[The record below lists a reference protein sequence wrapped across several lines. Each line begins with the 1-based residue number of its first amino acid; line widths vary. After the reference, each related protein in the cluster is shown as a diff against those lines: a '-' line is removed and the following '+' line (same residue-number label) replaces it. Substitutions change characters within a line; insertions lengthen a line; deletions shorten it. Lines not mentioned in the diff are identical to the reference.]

1 MLSITRLKL
10 CENVLPFCYSLCI
23 LRFVMKL
30 GFIGTGNITVAV
42 VNGICTSRISFS
54 KIIVSSRNKSK
65 AENLKKKFKKVSI
78 AKTNQEIVDKCDW
91 VFLAVTPKVGEKIL
105 PKLNYRSSQTIV
117 NLISTIGNSQLKKY
131 VKVKAKIV
139 RALPLPPIALRK
151 GPVPICPASK
161 KVKNFFNHLGTAVE
175 ISNEKLFTNFWCM
188 TAMMAPY
195 YEILNTLSK
204 WLSSKGLK
212 KVDTQKYITS
222 LFSAMSEDAVVNS
235 NKDLKILIKNSQT
248 PGGLNE
254 QALNKLRKLGFYK
267 LLNKTANNVLKI
279 LEK

>member
-1 MLSITRLKL
+1 MR
-10 CENVLPFCYSLCI
+10 
-23 LRFVMKL
+23 L
-30 GFIGTGNITVAV
+30 GFIGTGQIAKATIT
-42 VNGICTSRISFS
+42 GICTSKISFQ
-54 KIIVSSRNKSK
+54 KIIVSPRNRNIAQK
-65 AENLKKKFKKVSI
+65 LKKRFRKVYI
-78 AKTNQEIVDKCDW
+78 AKNNQEVVDKCNW
-91 VFLAVTPKVGEKIL
+91 IFLTVTPKVGQKIL
-105 PKLNYRSSQTIV
+105 PKLNYRPSQTIV
-117 NLISTIGNSQLKKY
+117 NFISTIGNAQLKKY

-151 GPVPICPASK
+151 GPVPICPANK
-161 KVKNFFNHLGTAVE
+161 KVKKFFNHLGAAVE
-175 ISNEKLFTNFWCM
+175 ISDEKLFTNFWCM

-212 KVDTQKYITS
+212 NADTQKYITS
-222 LFSAMSEDAVVNS
+222 LFSAMSEDAVLNS
-235 NKDLKILIKNSQT
+235 KKNLKILIKNSQT

>member
-1 MLSITRLKL
+1 MR
-10 CENVLPFCYSLCI
+10 
-23 LRFVMKL
+23 L
-30 GFIGTGNITVAV
+30 GFIGTGQIAKATIT
-42 VNGICTSRISFS
+42 GICTSKISFQ
-54 KIIVSSRNKSK
+54 KIIVSPRNRNIAQK
-65 AENLKKKFKKVSI
+65 LKKKFRKVYI
-78 AKTNQEIVDKCDW
+78 AKNNQEVVDKCNW
-91 VFLAVTPKVGEKIL
+91 IFLTVTPKVGQKIL
-105 PKLNYRSSQTIV
+105 PKLNYRPSQTIV
-117 NLISTIGNSQLKKY
+117 NFISTIGNSQLKKY

-151 GPVPICPASK
+151 GPVPICPANK
-161 KVKNFFNHLGTAVE
+161 KVKKFFNHLGAAVE
-175 ISNEKLFTNFWCM
+175 ISDEKLFTNFWCM

-204 WLSSKGLK
+204 WLTSKGLK
-212 KVDTQKYITS
+212 NADTQKYITS
-222 LFSAMSEDAVVNS
+222 LFSAMSEYAVLNS
-235 NKDLKILIKNSQT
+235 KKDLKILIKNSQT

>member
-1 MLSITRLKL
+1 MR
-10 CENVLPFCYSLCI
+10 
-23 LRFVMKL
+23 L
-30 GFIGTGNITVAV
+30 GFIGTGQIAKATIT
-42 VNGICTSRISFS
+42 GICTSKISFQ
-54 KIIVSSRNKSK
+54 KIIVSPRNRNIAQK
-65 AENLKKKFKKVSI
+65 LKKRFRKVYI
-78 AKTNQEIVDKCDW
+78 AKNNQEVVDKCNW
-91 VFLAVTPKVGEKIL
+91 IFLTVTPKVGQKIL
-105 PKLNYRSSQTIV
+105 PKLNYRASQTIV
-117 NLISTIGNSQLKKY
+117 NFISTIGNSQLKKY

-151 GPVPICPASK
+151 GPVPICPANK
-161 KVKNFFNHLGTAVE
+161 KVKKFFNHLGAAVE
-175 ISNEKLFTNFWCM
+175 ISDEKLFTNFWCM

-212 KVDTQKYITS
+212 NADTQKYITS
-222 LFSAMSEDAVVNS
+222 LFSAMSEDAVLNS
-235 NKDLKILIKNSQT
+235 KKDLKILIKNSQT

-267 LLNKTANNVLKI
+267 LLNKTANYVLKR

>member
-1 MLSITRLKL
+1 MR
-10 CENVLPFCYSLCI
+10 
-23 LRFVMKL
+23 L
-30 GFIGTGNITVAV
+30 GFIGTGQIAKATIT
-42 VNGICTSRISFS
+42 GICTSKISFQ
-54 KIIVSSRNKSK
+54 KIIVSPRNRNI
-65 AENLKKKFKKVSI
+65 AEKLKKRFRKVYI
-78 AKTNQEIVDKCDW
+78 AKNNQEVVDKCNW
-91 VFLAVTPKVGEKIL
+91 IFLTVTPKVGEKIL
-105 PKLNYRSSQTIV
+105 PKLNYRPSQTIV

-151 GPVPICPASK
+151 GPVPICPANK
-161 KVKNFFNHLGTAVE
+161 KVKKFFNHLGVAVE
-175 ISNEKLFTNFWCM
+175 ISDEKLFTNFWCM

-212 KVDTQKYITS
+212 NADTQKYITS
-222 LFSAMSEDAVVNS
+222 LFSAMSEDAVLNS
-235 NKDLKILIKNSQT
+235 KKDLKILIKNSQT

-267 LLNKTANNVLKI
+267 LLNKTANNVLKR
-279 LEK
+279 LKK

>member
-1 MLSITRLKL
+1 
-10 CENVLPFCYSLCI
+10 
-23 LRFVMKL
+23 MKL
-30 GFIGTGNITVAV
+30 GFIGTGKITSAV
-42 VNGICTSRISFS
+42 ITGICTSKISFQ
-54 KIIVSSRNKSK
+54 KIIVSPRNRNIAQK
-65 AENLKKKFKKVSI
+65 LKKRFRKVYI
-78 AKTNQEIVDKCDW
+78 AKNNQEVVDKCNW
-91 VFLAVTPKVGEKIL
+91 VFLAVTPKIAEKIL

-117 NLISTIGNSQLKKY
+117 NFISTIGNSQLKKY

-151 GPVPICPASK
+151 GPIPICPANK
-161 KVKNFFNHLGTAVE
+161 KVKKFFNHLGAAVE
-175 ISNEKLFTNFWCM
+175 ISDEKLFTNFWCM

-212 KVDTQKYITS
+212 NADTQKYITS
-222 LFSAMSEDAVVNS
+222 LFSAMSEDAVLNS
-235 NKDLKILIKNSQT
+235 KKDLKILIKNSQT

-267 LLNKTANNVLKI
+267 LLNKTANYVLKR

>member
-1 MLSITRLKL
+1 MR
-10 CENVLPFCYSLCI
+10 
-23 LRFVMKL
+23 L
-30 GFIGTGNITVAV
+30 GFIGTGQIAKATIT
-42 VNGICTSRISFS
+42 GICTSKISFQ
-54 KIIVSSRNKSK
+54 KIIVSPRNRNIAQK
-65 AENLKKKFKKVSI
+65 LKKKFRKVYI
-78 AKTNQEIVDKCDW
+78 AKNNQEVVDKCNW
-91 VFLAVTPKVGEKIL
+91 IFLTVTPKVGQKIL
-105 PKLNYRSSQTIV
+105 PKLNYRPSQTIV
-117 NLISTIGNSQLKKY
+117 NFISTIGNAQLKKY

-151 GPVPICPASK
+151 GPVPICPANK
-161 KVKNFFNHLGTAVE
+161 KVKKFFNHLGAAVE
-175 ISNEKLFTNFWCM
+175 ISDEKLFTNFWCM

-212 KVDTQKYITS
+212 NADTQKYITS
-222 LFSAMSEDAVVNS
+222 LFSAMSEDAVLNS
-235 NKDLKILIKNSQT
+235 KKDLKILIKNSQT

-267 LLNKTANNVLKI
+267 LLNKTANYVLKR

>member
-1 MLSITRLKL
+1 
-10 CENVLPFCYSLCI
+10 
-23 LRFVMKL
+23 MKL

-42 VNGICTSRISFS
+42 VNGICDS
-54 KIIVSSRNKSK
+54 KIVFKKILVSPRNKSN
-65 AENLKKKFKKVSI
+65 ALKLSKKFKKVSI
-78 AKTNQEIVDKCDW
+78 AKTNQEIVDKCNW
-91 VFLAVTPKVGEKIL
+91 IFLAVTPKIGEKIL
-105 PKLNYRSSQTIV
+105 PELNYRSSQIII
-117 NLISTIGNSQLKKY
+117 NFISTIRNSQLKKY

-151 GPVPICPASK
+151 GPVPICPANK

-212 KVDTQKYITS
+212 KTDTQKYITS
-222 LFSAMSEDAVVNS
+222 LFFAMSEDAVANS
-235 NKDLKILIKNSQT
+235 KKDLAILIKNSQT

-267 LLNKTANNVLKI
+267 LLNKSANNVLKR
-279 LEK
+279 LKKV

>member
-1 MLSITRLKL
+1 MR
-10 CENVLPFCYSLCI
+10 
-23 LRFVMKL
+23 L
-30 GFIGTGNITVAV
+30 GFIGTGQIAKATIT
-42 VNGICTSRISFS
+42 GICTSKISFQ
-54 KIIVSSRNKSK
+54 KIIVSPRNRNIAQK
-65 AENLKKKFKKVSI
+65 LKKRFRKVYI
-78 AKTNQEIVDKCDW
+78 AKNNQEVVDKCNW
-91 VFLAVTPKVGEKIL
+91 IFLTVTPKVGEKIL
-105 PKLNYRSSQTIV
+105 PKLNYRPSQTIV

-151 GPVPICPASK
+151 GPVPICPANK
-161 KVKNFFNHLGTAVE
+161 KVKKFFNHLGVAVE
-175 ISNEKLFTNFWCM
+175 ISDEKLFTNFWCM

-212 KVDTQKYITS
+212 NADTQKYITS
-222 LFSAMSEDAVVNS
+222 LFSAMSEDAVLNS
-235 NKDLKILIKNSQT
+235 KKDLKILIKNSQT

-267 LLNKTANNVLKI
+267 LLNKTANNVLKR
-279 LEK
+279 LKK

>member
-1 MLSITRLKL
+1 
-10 CENVLPFCYSLCI
+10 
-23 LRFVMKL
+23 MKL

-42 VNGICTSRISFS
+42 VNGICGS
-54 KIIVSSRNKSK
+54 KITFKKILVSSRNKNK
-65 AENLKKKFKKVSI
+65 ALKLSKKFKKVFI

-91 VFLAVTPKVGEKIL
+91 IFLAVTPKVGEKVL
-105 PKLNYRSSQTIV
+105 PKLNYRSSQTII
-117 NLISTIGNSQLKKY
+117 NFISTIGNSQLKRY

-151 GPVPICPASK
+151 GPVPICPANK
-161 KVKNFFNHLGTAVE
+161 KVKRFFDHLGTAVE
-175 ISNEKLFTNFWCM
+175 ISDEKLFTNFWCM

-212 KVDTQKYITS
+212 KTDTQKYITT

-235 NKDLKILIKNSQT
+235 KRDLKILIKNSQT
-248 PGGLNE
+248 PRGLNE

-267 LLNKTANNVLKI
+267 LLNKTANNVLKR
-279 LEK
+279 LKKK

>member
-1 MLSITRLKL
+1 MR
-10 CENVLPFCYSLCI
+10 
-23 LRFVMKL
+23 L
-30 GFIGTGNITVAV
+30 GFIGTGQIAKATIT
-42 VNGICTSRISFS
+42 GICTSKISFQ
-54 KIIVSSRNKSK
+54 KIIVSPRNRNIAQK
-65 AENLKKKFKKVSI
+65 LKKKFRKVYI
-78 AKTNQEIVDKCDW
+78 AKNNQEVVDKCNW
-91 VFLAVTPKVGEKIL
+91 IFLTVTPKVGQKIL
-105 PKLNYRSSQTIV
+105 PKLNYRASQTIV
-117 NLISTIGNSQLKKY
+117 NFISTIGNSQLKKY

-151 GPVPICPASK
+151 GPVPICPANK
-161 KVKNFFNHLGTAVE
+161 KVKKFFNHLGAAVE
-175 ISNEKLFTNFWCM
+175 ISDEKLFTNFWCM

-212 KVDTQKYITS
+212 NADTQKYITS
-222 LFSAMSEDAVVNS
+222 LFSAMSEDAVLNS
-235 NKDLKILIKNSQT
+235 KKDLKILIKNSQT

-267 LLNKTANNVLKI
+267 LLNKTANYVLKR